1 MTPLLDITGDVC
13 PMTFVKVKMGLA
25 KIAPSETLNV
35 LLKEDALKNVI
46 SSLKAEGHMVTKVVG
61 REGVFHLV
69 VKKCD
74 PGKGG
79 GTAA

>member
-46 SSLKAEGHMVTKVVG
+46 SSLKAEGHMVVKVVG
-61 REGVFHLV
+61 RVETFLLV
-69 VKKCD
+69 VKKCETGA
-74 PGKGG
+74 PG
-79 GTAA
+79 A